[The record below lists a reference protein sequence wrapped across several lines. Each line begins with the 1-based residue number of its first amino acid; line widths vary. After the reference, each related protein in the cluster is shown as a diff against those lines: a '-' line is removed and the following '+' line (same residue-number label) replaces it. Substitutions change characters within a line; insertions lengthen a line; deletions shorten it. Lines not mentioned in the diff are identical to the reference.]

1 MERLHRGWK
10 RVDEGAEMSLE
21 NIIKRAQQ
29 THGQSPP
36 NPAAGTYPLDQ
47 IKHRKQDTRPLSEVH
62 VIELAESISVLG
74 LIEPLALD
82 SSGRL
87 LAGGHRLAAIQHIKA
102 ENPEVFGE
110 KFPDGLIPARVFDFD
125 AEEEPDLALQIEI
138 AENEKRRDYTPT
150 EVKAIADRLRAS
162 GFAELKGR
170 PKKGQKA
177 LMPALSIV
185 IGKSI
190 RTVQNYLA
198 ESETGKPLHQPGDDK
213 STKHFVLLRT
223 VQRALRQ
230 CHELPTSPQH
240 EGWAKSLAALVA
252 DMESSLENEA

>member
-1 MERLHRGWK
+1 
-10 RVDEGAEMSLE
+10 MSLE

-29 THGQSPP
+29 THAQPLS
-36 NPAAGTYPLDQ
+36 NPAKDTYPLDQ
-47 IKHRKQDTRPLSEVH
+47 IKHRKQDTRPLNETH
-62 VIELAESISVLG
+62 VAELAESISVLG

-87 LAGGHRLAAIQHIKA
+87 LAGGHRLAAIHHLKA
-102 ENPEVFGE
+102 ENPEAFRE
-110 KFPDGLIPARVFDFD
+110 KFPNEFIPARVFDFD

-150 EVKAIADRLRAS
+150 EVRAIADRLRAS
-162 GFAELKGR
+162 GFTELKGR

-198 ESETGKPLHQPGDDK
+198 ESEAQKSLRQFEDNK

-223 VQRALRQ
+223 VQRALHQ
-230 CHELPTSPQH
+230 CRELPASPQQ
-240 EGWAKSLAALVA
+240 EEWAKSLAALVIS
-252 DMESSLENEA
+252 METELKNEASTKEI